1 MIKKEMIL
9 GIRSVVYNFKFALLF
24 FTVNFLIAAILSIGV
39 WADLNSNLSH
49 SILSLKL
56 ASASDFSWYLQFRH
70 LFATEL
76 DNLTYSLIVSI
87 FLYVMLQTFFTAG
100 ITAVFKEPKKNHIID
115 FFYGGVKYWTR
126 FLKISLVAFFLVAL
140 AFILNDALGWL
151 ISWAF
156 SSSDNA
162 LWDFVFRS
170 LRYIILISLLITI
183 TLFADYAKVSSAVD
197 EESNLPITIKNAAHF
212 LHDNFLITITTFM
225 IIALFGLIGAVVY
238 NIIGNYITKSPW
250 EYIII
255 TFTLQQ
261 MLIIFRFGIKMLF
274 VAVEVSLY
282 KDLIADVVKVKNEEQ
297 PIITGE
303 T

>member
-24 FTVNFLIAAILSIGV
+24 FAVNFLIASILSIGV
-39 WADLNSNLSH
+39 WSDLNANLSH
-49 SILSLKL
+49 SVLSGKL
-56 ASASDFSWYLQFRH
+56 ALAPDFSWYLQFRN
-70 LFATEL
+70 LFSAEL
-76 DNLTYSLIVSI
+76 NNLTYSLIVSI
-87 FLYVMLQTFFTAG
+87 VLYVFLQTFFSAG

-115 FFYGGVKYWTR
+115 FFYGGVKYWLR
-126 FLKISLVAFFLVAL
+126 FLKISLVTFFLIAL
-140 AFILNDALGWL
+140 AFVLNDLLGEL

-170 LRYIILISLLITI
+170 LRYIILVSLLITI
-183 TLFADYAKVSSAVD
+183 ILFADYAKVSSAVD
-197 EESNLPITIKNAAHF
+197 DESGLLVTIKNAARF
-212 LHDNFLITITTFM
+212 LHDNFLITIITFM
-225 IIALFGLIGAVVY
+225 LIALLGLIGAAVY

-274 VAVEVSLY
+274 VAVEVNLY
-282 KDLIADVVKVKNEEQ
+282 KDLNAVVVQVKTEEQ
-297 PIITGE
+297 PIVTGE
-303 T
+303 I